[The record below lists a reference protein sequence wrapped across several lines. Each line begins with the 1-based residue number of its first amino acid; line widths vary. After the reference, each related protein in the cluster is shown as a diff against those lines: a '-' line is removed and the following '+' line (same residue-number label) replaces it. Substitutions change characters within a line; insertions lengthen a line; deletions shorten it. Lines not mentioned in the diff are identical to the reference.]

1 MQPIILEI
9 KVYGGDEK
17 WLLVEREYSY
27 PDLDVMEMK
36 NDMLAYKIAEI
47 ARDEV
52 ERIRKDKFLMEN
64 PELDHGVV
72 VESSE
77 PF

>member
-1 MQPIILEI
+1 MQPIILQI

-17 WLLVEREYSY
+17 HLLVDKEYGY

-47 ARDEV
+47 AREEV
-52 ERIRKDKFLMEN
+52 ERIRKEKFLIDN
-64 PELDHGVV
+64 PELDSGVV